1 MQITPLLLNPRYW
14 KSGFRT
20 QASNIKANKP
30 LAQRKL
36 ACLLETISSFILKH
50 GHTCFASSDTL
61 ARTYNENCHRYGC
74 KPIIKRTIDNY
85 IKIAKELGLIA
96 YGQLKRND
104 HTGQNQRHITLCVDG
119 IQKMFTGA
127 YKYALQAAEK
137 FCNRQKLHLGG
148 ASVEKPLEAS
158 SDKAFEQSDKNK
170 NCSINTKDLS
180 TESKN
185 KINNGIPSDSWFL
198 KIFKRDA
205 DEVKQLQ
212 LAAKQGRL
220 SASGARRVIK
230 LYNKHQQPLAPKF
243 VSYLKFVIASWHNK
257 AASAVKASV
266 NKVRDTATILA
277 EYMTT
282 ISEKESQG
290 LVEYYRD
297 AVGRVQIRYL

>member
-30 LAQRKL
+30 LTQRKL

-61 ARTYNENCHRYGC
+61 MRTYNENCHRYGC

-85 IKIAKELGLIA
+85 IRSAKKLGLIT
-96 YGQLKRND
+96 YGQPKRND

-119 IQKMFTGA
+119 IQNMFTGT

-158 SDKAFEQSDKNK
+158 SDKVCELSDKNK

-266 NKVRDTATILA
+266 SKVRDTATILA
-277 EYMTT
+277 EYMNT

-297 AVGRVQIRYL
+297 AVGRVQVRYL

>member
-20 QASNIKANKP
+20 QTSNIKANKP

-61 ARTYNENCHRYGC
+61 MRTYNENCHRYGC
-74 KPIIKRTIDNY
+74 QPITKRTVDTYISDAVDLHLIDRKSFQNR
-85 IKIAKELGLIA
+85 E
-96 YGQLKRND
+96 
-104 HTGQNQRHITLCVDG
+104 TGQNQRHITLSVDG
-119 IQKMFTGA
+119 IKNMFAGV

-148 ASVEKPLEAS
+148 SSVEKPLEAS
-158 SDKAFEQSDKNK
+158 ADKACEQSDKNE
-170 NCSINTKDLS
+170 NCTINTKDLS

-266 NKVRDTATILA
+266 SKVRDTATMLA
-277 EYMTT
+277 EYMNT

-297 AVGRVQIRYL
+297 AVGRVQVRYL

>member
-74 KPIIKRTIDNY
+74 KPITKRTVDTYISDAVDLHLIDRKSFQNR
-85 IKIAKELGLIA
+85 E
-96 YGQLKRND
+96 
-104 HTGQNQRHITLCVDG
+104 TGQNQRHITLCVDG
-119 IQKMFTGA
+119 IKNMFAGA

-148 ASVEKPLEAS
+148 SSVEKPLEAS
-158 SDKAFEQSDKNK
+158 ADKACEQSDKNE
-170 NCSINTKDLS
+170 NCTINTKDLS

-266 NKVRDTATILA
+266 SKVRKAV
-277 EYMTT
+277 EQVV
-282 ISEKESQG
+282 SGKP
-290 LVEYYRD
+290 EYYRD
-297 AVGRVQIRYL
+297 QFNRVQVRYV

>member
-61 ARTYNENCHRYGC
+61 ARTYNQNCPRYGC
-74 KPIIKRTIDNY
+74 KPITKRTVDTYISDAVDLHLIDRKSFQNR
-85 IKIAKELGLIA
+85 E
-96 YGQLKRND
+96 
-104 HTGQNQRHITLCVDG
+104 TGQNQRHITLCVDG
-119 IQKMFTGA
+119 IKNMFSGA

-148 ASVEKPLEAS
+148 SSVEKPLEAS
-158 SDKAFEQSDKNK
+158 SDKACEQSDKNE
-170 NCSINTKDLS
+170 NCTINTKDLS

-266 NKVRDTATILA
+266 SKVRKAV
-277 EYMTT
+277 EQVV
-282 ISEKESQG
+282 SGKP
-290 LVEYYRD
+290 EYYRD
-297 AVGRVQIRYL
+297 QFNRVQVRYV

>member
-61 ARTYNENCHRYGC
+61 ARTYNQNCHRYGC
-74 KPIIKRTIDNY
+74 KPITKRTVDTYISDAVDLHLIDRKSFQNR
-85 IKIAKELGLIA
+85 E
-96 YGQLKRND
+96 
-104 HTGQNQRHITLCVDG
+104 TGQNQRHITLCVDG
-119 IQKMFTGA
+119 IKNMFAGV

-148 ASVEKPLEAS
+148 SSVEKPLEAS
-158 SDKAFEQSDKNK
+158 ADKACEQSDKNE
-170 NCSINTKDLS
+170 NCTINTKDLS

-266 NKVRDTATILA
+266 SKVRKAV
-277 EYMTT
+277 EQVV
-282 ISEKESQG
+282 SGKP
-290 LVEYYRD
+290 EYYRD
-297 AVGRVQIRYL
+297 QFNRVQVRYV

>member
-85 IKIAKELGLIA
+85 IKSAKELGLIA
-96 YGQLKRND
+96 YGQPKPNNA
-104 HTGQNQRHITLCVDG
+104 TGQNQRHITLCVDG
-119 IQKMFTGA
+119 IQNMFTGA

-148 ASVEKPLEAS
+148 LLWKNLLKPVLTRLASN
-158 SDKAFEQSDKNK
+158 Q
-170 NCSINTKDLS
+170 TK
-180 TESKN
+180 T
-185 KINNGIPSDSWFL
+185 KI
-198 KIFKRDA
+198 
-205 DEVKQLQ
+205 
-212 LAAKQGRL
+212 AA
-220 SASGARRVIK
+220 
-230 LYNKHQQPLAPKF
+230 
-243 VSYLKFVIASWHNK
+243 
-257 AASAVKASV
+257 
-266 NKVRDTATILA
+266 
-277 EYMTT
+277 
-282 ISEKESQG
+282 
-290 LVEYYRD
+290 
-297 AVGRVQIRYL
+297 

>member
-1 MQITPLLLNPRYW
+1 MQNTPLLLHPCYW

-30 LAQRKL
+30 SAQRKL
-36 ACLLETISSFILKH
+36 ACLLETISSHILKH
-50 GHTCFASSDTL
+50 GHTCFASTTRL
-61 ARTYNENCHRYGC
+61 VQVYNENCDRYGC
-74 KPIIKRTIDNY
+74 RPTTFDTLKK
-85 IKIAKELGLIA
+85 
-96 YGQLKRND
+96 QLKTAEDLNLIVREQKPNNA
-104 HTGQNQRHITLCVDG
+104 TGQNLRHITLCVDA
-119 IQKMFTGA
+119 IQEMFAGA
-127 YKYALQAAEK
+127 YKYALQAAQK
-137 FCNRQKLHLGG
+137 RFNRQKRHSGG
-148 ASVEKPLEAS
+148 ASVEKTLEAS
-158 SDKAFEQSDKNK
+158 ADKACEQSDKNK
-170 NCSINTKDLS
+170 NGTINTKALS

-220 SASGARRVIK
+220 SANGARRVIK

-266 NKVRDTATILA
+266 NKVRDTATMLA
-277 EYMTT
+277 EYMNT

-297 AVGRVQIRYL
+297 AVGRVQVRYL

>member
-61 ARTYNENCHRYGC
+61 MRTYNENCHRYGC
-74 KPIIKRTIDNY
+74 KPITKRTVDNY
-85 IKIAKELGLIA
+85 IKDAKELCLIA
-96 YGQLKRND
+96 CDGHYD
-104 HTGQNQRHITLCVDG
+104 NQKGHKCRDIELCVDG
-119 IQKMFTGA
+119 IKNMFAGA

-148 ASVEKPLEAS
+148 SSVEKPLEAS
-158 SDKAFEQSDKNK
+158 DDKACEQSDKNE
-170 NCSINTKDLS
+170 NCTINTKALS

-266 NKVRDTATILA
+266 NKVRDTAIILA
-277 EYMTT
+277 EYMNT

>member
-74 KPIIKRTIDNY
+74 KPITKRTVDTYISDAVDLHLIDRKSFQNR
-85 IKIAKELGLIA
+85 E
-96 YGQLKRND
+96 
-104 HTGQNQRHITLCVDG
+104 TGQNQRHITLCVDG
-119 IQKMFTGA
+119 IKNMFAGV

-148 ASVEKPLEAS
+148 SSVEKPLEAS
-158 SDKAFEQSDKNK
+158 ADKACEQSDKNE
-170 NCSINTKDLS
+170 NCTINTKDLS

-266 NKVRDTATILA
+266 SKVRKAV
-277 EYMTT
+277 EQVV
-282 ISEKESQG
+282 SGKP
-290 LVEYYRD
+290 EYYRD
-297 AVGRVQIRYL
+297 QFNRVQVRYV